1 MKQRRCRS
9 RRCHQAG
16 VSLIELMVSVL
27 LGLMVVAGLIQVLI
41 SHRNAYQIQQGNN
54 FLQQN
59 LRFASDRL
67 GWSIRM
73 ADFWGGARAQDVQGV
88 LGSGGGASGCDAAW
102 VLAGK
107 PGAAGGGLF
116 GYDGKATFPLSGC
129 ITDTD
134 YVAGS
139 DVLVLRYADTD
150 ACDVTDGATAVSTNT
165 CQPSSHYLV
174 TNVGQQAA
182 LFAASSSIP
191 ALTGSTRRYVYPYRV
206 EMYYLQPCSNRG
218 AGCTAGSDDGNPQ
231 PMLMRMRLSEDGTM
245 VREPLVDGI
254 EQLQFEYG
262 VPNVNPGDSASAKQV
277 VQYKSAAAMSAT
289 DWQQVLAVRIS
300 MIARSRE
307 RDVALSHADT
317 FALTGSCSYQLG
329 DDGQFTLTSTGHDC
343 DGFALSGVN
352 RPDQYIRSLQQ
363 QVVQVRNRIRGG

>member
-1 MKQRRCRS
+1 MNQRRHCSRS
-9 RRCHQAG
+9 RHQSG

-27 LGLMVVAGLIQVLI
+27 LGLIVVAGLIQVLI
-41 SHRNAYQIQQGNN
+41 SNRNAYQIQQGNN

-73 ADFWGGARAQDVQGV
+73 ADFWGGVRAQDVQGV
-88 LGSGGGASGCDAAW
+88 LGNGSGASGCNAAW
-102 VLAGK
+102 MLAGK

-116 GYDGKATFPLSGC
+116 GYDGKATFPLSSCVPNG
-129 ITDTD
+129 D

-139 DVLVLRYADTD
+139 DVLVVRYADTD
-150 ACDVTDGATAVSTNT
+150 ACDVADSATAVSTNT

-174 TNVGQQAA
+174 TNVGQQAT
-182 LFAASSSIP
+182 LFAGGGSIP
-191 ALTGSTRRYVYPYRV
+191 ALTGSTRRYVYSYRV

-218 AGCTAGSDDGNPQ
+218 DGCSAASDDGNPQ
-231 PMLMRMRLSEDGTM
+231 PTLMRMRLAADGTM
-245 VREPLVDGI
+245 AREPLIDGI

-262 VPNVNPGDSASAKQV
+262 VPNVDPNDAASAKQV
-277 VQYKSAAAMSAT
+277 AQYKNAAAMSAT
-289 DWQQVLAVRIS
+289 DWQQVLAVRIN

-307 RDVALSHADT
+307 RDMALSHADT
-317 FALTGSCSYQLG
+317 FTLTGSCAYKIG
-329 DDGQFTLTSTGHDC
+329 DDGQFTLTSTSSDC

-363 QVVQVRNRIRGG
+363 QVVQVRNRVRGG